1 MKRINCIIFSII
13 FIISSTMS
21 LYAATPIKKEDAPLF
36 SKKSIYSDIG
46 VQETVITKGTDDTG
60 IRQSDDALNKFT
72 AVTATKNGTTYTN
85 TWSNYKITFDDQ
97 YYNANDIYDFNGDG
111 IKYDFGI
118 YFQDY
123 SRIAVYYTRLS
134 RDLSVVA
141 ANFAPGQP
149 VDDVEIAG
157 QIYKHVTLDVPYPY
171 GIEIYN
177 YYFRVID
184 GKLMVIETY
193 HEEDYDKCRKYIDE
207 FEPAK

>member
-1 MKRINCIIFSII
+1 MNKRNVIFLTLMLVCLSALNV
-13 FIISSTMS
+13 F
-21 LYAATPIKKEDAPLF
+21 AATPIKKEDAPLF

-46 VQETVITKGTDDTG
+46 VQEGIVKKEADSSG
-60 IRQSDDALNKFT
+60 IRESDDALNRFT
-72 AVTATKNGTTYTN
+72 AITATKNGTTYTN
-85 TWSNYKITFDDQ
+85 TWSNYKITFEDQ

-118 YFQDY
+118 YFSDF

-184 GKLMVIETY
+184 GKLMVIETF
-193 HEEDYDKCRKYIDE
+193 HEEDYDKCRRYIDE

>member
-1 MKRINCIIFSII
+1 M
-13 FIISSTMS
+13 
-21 LYAATPIKKEDAPLF
+21 
-36 SKKSIYSDIG
+36 
-46 VQETVITKGTDDTG
+46 
-60 IRQSDDALNKFT
+60 
-72 AVTATKNGTTYTN
+72 
-85 TWSNYKITFDDQ
+85 
-97 YYNANDIYDFNGDG
+97 
-111 IKYDFGI
+111 
-118 YFQDY
+118 
-123 SRIAVYYTRLS
+123 S

-207 FEPAK
+207 FVPAK